1 MLSRTGGLKMN
12 ELQAVEIIEDDEEH
26 TEEEIFAAWQYLVDA
41 NLVGDLQGW
50 YGYTAQFL
58 IENGLIKPSER
69 AENA

>member
-1 MLSRTGGLKMN
+1 MN